1 MSVPFALMI
10 ASSDEAFR
18 EMVRDN
24 LLNVPDSKV
33 GAEYQEVSPNLYV
46 RVMQDLDR
54 YPNSAVIVDLATDTE
69 QGLKSLERLKQ
80 AVPDLYVIASHY
92 HADGETVIQA
102 LRSGANDF
110 ILQPIRR
117 TDFREAVGRFERAP
131 KRVAS
136 TESKLGKVYTFLGT
150 KGGVGTT
157 SLAVNFAAVLA
168 QRKQSVVALDL
179 DWTANDVAMQ
189 TGGAPQCTLAEVAE
203 GLGRMDQALFESL
216 AHRDALGFYHVGPAD
231 TLEHR
236 GYFTGPMFRDFST
249 FLIEKYDATVV
260 DAGKDLG
267 DEVVAG
273 ACQIST
279 TIFLVLTQEFPAIRN
294 TQRYIGALV
303 RSGFTQDQIKVVV
316 NRYTKKPSSQL
327 ATLEQIKS
335 TLNQPVFYG
344 IPESAAFLAAINKGR
359 PLVADRQFAPEADK
373 AFRAFVD
380 KATKPGSAS
389 DGSVSHNGTAAGAAR

>member
-10 ASSDEAFR
+10 ASRDEAFR

-33 GAEYQEVSPNLYV
+33 GAEYQEASPNLYV

-54 YPNSAVIVDLATDTE
+54 HPNSAVIVDLATDTE

-131 KRVAS
+131 KRIAS

-157 SLAVNFAAVLA
+157 
-168 QRKQSVVALDL
+168 
-179 DWTANDVAMQ
+179 T
-189 TGGAPQCTLAEVAE
+189 
-203 GLGRMDQALFESL
+203 
-216 AHRDALGFYHVGPAD
+216 
-231 TLEHR
+231 
-236 GYFTGPMFRDFST
+236 
-249 FLIEKYDATVV
+249 
-260 DAGKDLG
+260 
-267 DEVVAG
+267 
-273 ACQIST
+273 
-279 TIFLVLTQEFPAIRN
+279 
-294 TQRYIGALV
+294 
-303 RSGFTQDQIKVVV
+303 
-316 NRYTKKPSSQL
+316 
-327 ATLEQIKS
+327 
-335 TLNQPVFYG
+335 
-344 IPESAAFLAAINKGR
+344 
-359 PLVADRQFAPEADK
+359 
-373 AFRAFVD
+373 
-380 KATKPGSAS
+380 
-389 DGSVSHNGTAAGAAR
+389 